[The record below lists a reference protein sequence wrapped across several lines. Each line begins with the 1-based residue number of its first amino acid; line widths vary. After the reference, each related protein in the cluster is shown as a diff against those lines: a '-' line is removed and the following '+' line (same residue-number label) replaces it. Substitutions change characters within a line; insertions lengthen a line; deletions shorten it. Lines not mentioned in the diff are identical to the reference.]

1 MPDMH
6 TEMLLM
12 QYDELKDTYVKLKEV
27 VDHILYDVVVVK
39 NHMFVTGIES
49 RVKTRDS
56 LEGKLKKKG
65 GKYDSI
71 ADITDLVG
79 ARVITFYEDE
89 VDVVAT
95 LIEQNFDVDYE
106 NSVDKRKLYEVDRFG
121 YMSLHYICKIKKEK
135 FSDENYPK
143 LNDVKFE
150 IQIRTALQHVWATIF
165 HDTGYKSDVEVP
177 SQYIRRLSRL
187 SGLLELADGEF
198 REIRSEIDA
207 YRRNMRQLISKGD
220 FSNVSYNM
228 DTFRD
233 YLAINPFKT
242 IINNVAAMKHAE
254 VVDDNVE
261 IFYEVFMKCGIKNL
275 NDIENMKKQ
284 CGDEAIRLCL
294 AQMQG
299 YDLDIFA
306 QTMVLRNLCII
317 YILKNGGGEKN
328 IKEMYDVLN
337 GERNENASLA
347 KKAIEQAMP
356 IINMK

>member
-1 MPDMH
+1 MPDVH
-6 TEMLLM
+6 TEMLLS
-12 QYDELKDTYVKLKEV
+12 QYDELKDTLIKLKEV
-27 VDHILYDVVVVK
+27 VDKTLHDIVVVK

-49 RVKTRDS
+49 RVKTRES

-65 GKYDSI
+65 GKYDDIS
-71 ADITDLVG
+71 DITDLLG

-95 LIEQNFDVDYE
+95 LIEQNFDVDFE
-106 NSVDKRKLYEVDRFG
+106 NSVDKRKLYDVDRFG
-121 YMSLHYICKIKKEK
+121 YMSLHYICQVKKDSYNDK
-135 FSDENYPK
+135 DYPK

-198 REIRSEIDA
+198 REIRSEIDS
-207 YRRNMRQLISKGD
+207 YRRDMRQLISKGD
-220 FSNVSYNM
+220 FSNVSYNI

-233 YLAINPFKT
+233 YLSISPFKI
-242 IINNVAAMKHAE
+242 IINNVATMKHAE
-254 VVDDNVE
+254 VVEDNIE

-284 CGDEAIRLCL
+284 CGNETVRLCL

-306 QTMVLRNLCII
+306 QTMVLRNLAII

-337 GERNENASLA
+337 GERKENDSLA